1 MGSSLAENGLD
12 RRPDPGGIVGYFLGN
27 IRAQGMMAR
36 KTLIGYV
43 AAWGALAAI
52 LWGVDLAPAIP
63 TYPAQAVLAV
73 IVWACII
80 WVTEAIPVGVTGLLI
95 PMLLVVTKAVPKIP
109 EAFGGFVLD
118 VSFMTLGAFIFAAI
132 LCAAKL
138 DTRIA
143 LFVVNKMKAVRVGK
157 IIVALFTTNM
167 ALSLVVP
174 AANARS
180 ATMLPIIN
188 GVIGLF
194 DDSPAANNAKK
205 AIAIAC
211 IVYATMVG
219 GILFLT
225 AHLPNVLMVG
235 LFDKQL
241 GVHISW
247 MQWLWLHLPIAG
259 LFPLMYWIVNVTFR
273 SNQVGVPGGLER
285 VRKEQ
290 DELGKTRSSEW
301 VILAIFG
308 FAAIMWALEDFHKI
322 KTGMMTLIALG
333 VFFIPGI
340 FPLKWATIQN
350 KTIWGTWLLLCGAL
364 SLSAAMG
371 SSGLAK
377 QAATLIHPWVEGHG
391 WIAVLLI
398 MMAATQI
405 IRLGMLSN
413 IAAVAMLAPVLLE
426 MAPLLHMNPVA
437 FTLLI
442 ANVDTFAFLI
452 PTQVVAGVVA
462 YSTNTFSMWDYFKAG
477 LPTVVAAI
485 LWSVFVMAPWY
496 AYNGFPVWEPL
507 LK

>member
-1 MGSSLAENGLD
+1 MSTPLAAHVSG
-12 RRPDPGGIVGYFLGN
+12 RPPESGGIVGYFLGN
-27 IRAQGMMAR
+27 IRAQGMAPR
-36 KTLIGYV
+36 KTIIGYV

-52 LWGVDLAPAIP
+52 LWGVDLAPAI
-63 TYPAQAVLAV
+63 TGYPAKAVLAV
-73 IVWACII
+73 IVWACIV
-80 WVTEAIPVGVTGLLI
+80 WVTEAIPVGVTGLMI

-132 LCAAKL
+132 LCSAKL

-194 DDSPAANNAKK
+194 GDSRAENNAKK

-259 LFPLMYWIVNVTFR
+259 LFPLMYAIIHLTFR
-273 SNQVGVPGGLER
+273 SNGVGVPGGLER

-290 DELGKTRSSEW
+290 DDLGRMRSNEWGSSPSSPLPPSCGRWRTSTRSRPE
-301 VILAIFG
+301 
-308 FAAIMWALEDFHKI
+308 
-322 KTGMMTLIALG
+322 
-333 VFFIPGI
+333 
-340 FPLKWATIQN
+340 
-350 KTIWGTWLLLCGAL
+350 
-364 SLSAAMG
+364 
-371 SSGLAK
+371 
-377 QAATLIHPWVEGHG
+377 
-391 WIAVLLI
+391 
-398 MMAATQI
+398 
-405 IRLGMLSN
+405 
-413 IAAVAMLAPVLLE
+413 
-426 MAPLLHMNPVA
+426 
-437 FTLLI
+437 
-442 ANVDTFAFLI
+442 
-452 PTQVVAGVVA
+452 
-462 YSTNTFSMWDYFKAG
+462 
-477 LPTVVAAI
+477 
-485 LWSVFVMAPWY
+485 
-496 AYNGFPVWEPL
+496 
-507 LK
+507 

>member
-1 MGSSLAENGLD
+1 MVATLIKEGVAHQETA
-12 RRPDPGGIVGYFLGN
+12 GGISGYFFGNLLAQKMAPRKSLVGYV
-27 IRAQGMMAR
+27 MA
-36 KTLIGYV
+36 
-43 AAWGALAAI
+43 WLAFAVI
-52 LWGVDLAPAIP
+52 LSTDLSSVI
-63 TYPAQAVLAV
+63 TSYPAKAVLAV
-73 IVWACII
+73 IVWACIV
-80 WVTEAIPVGVTGLLI
+80 WVTEAIPVGVTGLMI

-118 VSFMTLGAFIFAAI
+118 VSFLTLGAFIFAAI
-132 LCAAKL
+132 LGAAKL

-143 LFVVNKMKAVRVGK
+143 LFVVDKMKAVRVGK
-157 IIVALFTTNM
+157 LIIALFTTNM
-167 ALSLVVP
+167 ALSLAVP

-188 GVIGLF
+188 GVTGLF
-194 DDSPAANNAKK
+194 GDSSAESNAKK
-205 AIAIAC
+205 AIVISC

-219 GILFLT
+219 GILFMT

-247 MQWLWLHLPIAG
+247 MQWLWLHLPIVG
-259 LFPLMYWIVNVTFR
+259 LFPVMYWIIHFTFR
-273 SNQVGVPGGLER
+273 SNHVEIPGGLER
-285 VRKEQ
+285 IRNEQ
-290 DELGKTRSSEW
+290 KELGKTHNYEW
-301 VILAIFG
+301 VILAIFA
-308 FAAIMWALEDFHKI
+308 FAATMWALEDVHKI

-350 KTIWGTWLLLCGAL
+350 KTIWGTWLLLGGAL

-377 QAATLIHPWVEGHG
+377 QMAGLIHPWVEGHG

-426 MAPLLHMNPVA
+426 MAPLLNMNPVA

-462 YSTNTFSMWDYFKAG
+462 YSTNTFSMWDYFKVG
-477 LPTVVAAI
+477 LPTVMAAI

-496 AYNGFPVWEPL
+496 AFNGFSIWEPL
-507 LK
+507 VK

>member
-1 MGSSLAENGLD
+1 MTSPLEANVSGHPPES
-12 RRPDPGGIVGYFLGN
+12 GGIFGYFLRN
-27 IRAQGMMAR
+27 LVAQGLAPR

-43 AAWGALAAI
+43 AAWAGFALI
-52 LWGVDLAPAIP
+52 LWGVDLAPTIA
-63 TYPAQAVLAV
+63 TYPAKAVLAV
-73 IVWACII
+73 IVWACIV
-80 WVTEAIPVGVTGLLI
+80 WVTEAIPVGVTGLMI

-132 LCAAKL
+132 LCSAKL

-143 LFVVNKMKAVRVGK
+143 LFVLNKMKAVRVGK
-157 IIVALFTTNM
+157 IIIALFTTNM
-167 ALSLVVP
+167 ALSLAVP

-180 ATMLPIIN
+180 ATVLPIIN
-188 GVIGLF
+188 GVTGLF
-194 DDSPAANNAKK
+194 GNSSAEDNAKK
-205 AIAIAC
+205 AIVIAC

-247 MQWLWLHLPIAG
+247 MQWLWLHLPIVG
-259 LFPLMYWIVNVTFR
+259 LFPLMYWIIHFTFR
-273 SNQVGVPGGLER
+273 SNHVEIPGGLER
-285 VRKEQ
+285 IRTEQ
-290 DELGKTRSSEW
+290 KELGKTRDHEW
-301 VILAIFG
+301 VILVIFA
-308 FAAIMWALEDFHKI
+308 FAATMWALEDVHKI

-350 KTIWGTWLLLCGAL
+350 KTIWGTWLLLGGAL

-377 QAATLIHPWVEGHG
+377 QMAALIHPWVEGHG

-398 MMAATQI
+398 MMLATQI

-426 MAPLLHMNPVA
+426 MAPLLNMNPVA

-462 YSTNTFSMWDYFKAG
+462 YSTNTFSMWDYFKVG
-477 LPTVVAAI
+477 LPTVIAAI

-496 AYNGFPVWEPL
+496 AINGFPVWEPL
-507 LK
+507 VK